1 MQLRDRYKLNKVF
14 ETFSEIYDELDAVHE
29 NEEKHHF
36 DSEDGCYFIRKDKN
50 NMNKA
55 ASPKKD
61 RKRSNTNY
69 KSRQM
74 LLNEVQEIKEKLE
87 RMEIKYANLQR
98 KTKKNQKRFRKYKK
112 TKSRSLKN
120 YSRSKRN
127 IRLHKIRGQ

>member
-1 MQLRDRYKLNKVF
+1 MLLRDRYKLNQVF
-14 ETFSEIYDELDAVHE
+14 KTFSEKYDELNAVHE
-29 NEEKHHF
+29 NEENHHF
-36 DSEDGCYFIRKDKN
+36 DSEDGCFFIRKDKN
-50 NMNKA
+50 KMNET

-98 KTKKNQKRFRKYKK
+98 KTKNIKKDLENIKNKM
-112 TKSRSLKN
+112 TIS
-120 YSRSKRN
+120 
-127 IRLHKIRGQ
+127 